1 MLSNI
6 DLSSK
11 TILVLGY
18 AMTGKSVAEFLLTQQ
33 ANIIINDRGDLS
45 EDPSV
50 ALLIEKG
57 VRVVDGGH
65 PLHLLDESIDMIV
78 KNPGIP
84 YSIPF
89 LQKAETLNIPIYT
102 DVEIASMFCEAAII
116 GITGSNGKTTTTS
129 LIQKILSHRQNGEAR
144 LAGNIGVPTLEV
156 VSEARF
162 EDDVIMELSSFQLAG
177 TASFHPAIAVITNI
191 FEAHLDYHHTREHYV
206 ESKLKLLANQT
217 SEDHVVY
224 RYDQGELHD
233 RVKNY
238 HGKLVPFSIEYNNKY
253 LQENGAYIDGHMI
266 MFKGEAV
273 LPVDSIQI
281 PGEHN
286 VENVLA
292 AIAVGKLKGIC
303 NQDIEAT
310 VRAYQGMRHRIQPVV
325 QFEGRKFFNDSKATN
340 TVATITALKSFDQPL
355 RYIGG
360 GLDRGNEFDDL
371 LPYIQEVSAA
381 YLYGESKEK
390 LTRVFQAGGTAKVLL
405 FDNLIQATTQAYRDA
420 LEGEV
425 VLFSPACA
433 SWDQFKNFEIRG
445 DLFIETIEGLIQ
457 NEPYPQ
463 ATEHND

>member
-1 MLSNI
+1 MLSNVN
-6 DLSSK
+6 LSSK
-11 TILVLGY
+11 SILVLGY
-18 AMTGKSVAEFLLTQQ
+18 AMTGKSVAEFLLKQQ

-50 ALLIEKG
+50 ALLMDKG

-65 PLHLLDESIDMIV
+65 PLYLLDEEIDMII

-89 LQKAETLNIPIYT
+89 LQKAVSLNIPIYT
-102 DVEIASMFCEAAII
+102 DVELAYMFCEAEII

-129 LIQKILSHRQNGEAR
+129 LIQKILSHRQNGLAR
-144 LAGNIGVPTLEV
+144 LAGNIGVPTLQV
-156 VSEARF
+156 ISEATR

-177 TASFHPAIAVITNI
+177 TETFRPTIAVITNI
-191 FEAHLDYHHTREHYV
+191 FEAHLDYHHTRDHYV
-206 ESKLKLLANQT
+206 ESKLKLVANQ
-217 SEDHVVY
+217 SAEDYVVY
-224 RYDQGELHD
+224 RYDQGELHNWI
-233 RVKNY
+233 KNY
-238 HGKLVPFSIEYNNKY
+238 RGKLVPFSIEYDNEFLK
-253 LQENGAYIDGHMI
+253 EHGAYVDGHMI

-273 LPVDSIQI
+273 LPLESIQI

-286 VENVLA
+286 IENVLA
-292 AIAVGKLKGIC
+292 AVAVGKLKGVS
-303 NQDIEAT
+303 NEDIEGT
-310 VRAYQGMRHRIQPVV
+310 VSAYQGMRHRIQPVI

-340 TVATITALKSFDQPL
+340 TVATITALKSFDQAI

-371 LPYIQEVSAA
+371 LPYVNDVAAA

-390 LTRVFQAGGTAKVLL
+390 MAKVFKVAGIEKVLL

-420 LEGEV
+420 IAGEV

-445 DLFIETIEGLIQ
+445 DLFIETIEGLIHH
-457 NEPYPQ
+457 EPY
-463 ATEHND
+463 N